1 MFTRLQITV
10 ALAIATLAWGL
21 VLWLRGTPLSWD
33 HLAPF
38 TTVVGVLV
46 TVASA
51 MEHLCWRLRIF
62 QGWLFD
68 RPDLR
73 GTWKVTI
80 QSEWINPETGEKAP
94 PITAYAGIVQTLSRL
109 QIQLMTPESESCL
122 LAHAIEPTPCGNR
135 FNVSV
140 VYANTPGVELRGV
153 RSERHVG
160 AATISTHGTKYKPD
174 TLTAEYWTDRRT
186 VGRMTF
192 EGRVDKVYS
201 RFNEAERNLG

>member
-1 MFTRLQITV
+1 MLTRLQITV
-10 ALAIATLAWGL
+10 ALAVATLAWGV
-21 VLWLRGTPLSWD
+21 VLWLQKTPMSWQ

-38 TTVVGVLV
+38 TTVVGMLV
-46 TVASA
+46 GVSLA
-51 MEHLCWRLRIF
+51 MEYFLWRWKPLR
-62 QGWLFD
+62 GWLFD

-80 QSEWINPETGEKAP
+80 QSEWVNPETGQRIPA
-94 PITAYAGIVQTLSRL
+94 ITAYAGIVQTLSKL
-109 QIQLMTPESESCL
+109 QIHLMTPESESCL

-160 AATISTHGTKYKPD
+160 AATITTHGAKHTPD
-174 TLTAEYWTDRRT
+174 SLTAEYWTDRRT

-192 EGRVDKVYS
+192 EGRVPTVYS
-201 RFNEAERNLG
+201 RYEDAKRRMH